1 MAGRRSIRMSPG
13 CSRTR
18 TAILEALRT
27 GYGVGAARFD
37 ELIEEK
43 QAEAEPD
50 ALRQEVTVLEDNEE
64 ATIMSFVNQIFSEA
78 IRERATDIHVE
89 PLENDLRIRYRVDGA
104 LNEVAVPP
112 NVRLLQN
119 SLVSRLKIMA
129 HLDIAER
136 RLPQDGRINLELG
149 GQRYDVRVATIPS
162 VNGESVS
169 LRLLGRE
176 RLELATLGMDA
187 ALEARIRS
195 LLALP
200 NGIILVT
207 GPTGCGKSSTL
218 YTFLRELNTKERR
231 IVTIEDPVENKLDGV
246 VQIAVKPEINL
257 TFAAGLRSILRGDPN
272 VIMVGEMR
280 DLETTEIAIRGA
292 LTGHLVF
299 STLHTNDAV
308 GGISRLLDMGIEP
321 FLIASSVR
329 AFLAQRLV
337 RRLCPHCCQPAAQH
351 QHQPITISNRSDSR
365 SRRRIASS
373 VAGGCRECRGT
384 GYRGRMA
391 IIEICADHQRNAGT
405 HHRSRAGIGP
415 SREGRRARNGSDAR
429 IRLAESHRGRNDHR
443 RSDRRHRRRPR
454 ASDSRRPFPP
464 CRNYSFQAWRPAA
477 SKIAGALDAP
487 SRGEAYRQIEARQP
501 LADSKSSR
509 RCRLPPRPA
518 SPAADGPASRASS
531 ARGSFSSPGTRR
543 PARSRAAGPAGAQR
557 DGGEAAGSGHSPRRR
572 AACAIHLRDGQ
583 TLVGVISP
591 DVAELRRSLH
601 LSGRRRRSLR
611 HARRACC
618 SAWRRA

>member
-1 MAGRRSIRMSPG
+1 VTAPTTRPIEKLLQAAALTSGCTDGEALDQALGAASRNGGRYIDAILDADILPDESAFFQTLGDSLNLTFTAVPDLDPQQPLHARLPARLALRHRVLPGRPNGTVLELLTYDPFDLEARQMAGQNLDQNVTWALS
-13 CSRTR
+13 TR
-18 TAILEALRT
+18 TAILEALRA

-43 QAEAEPD
+43 NSDAEPD

-78 IRERATDIHVE
+78 IRERATDIHIE

-104 LNEVAVPP
+104 LNEVTVPP
-112 NVRLLQN
+112 NVRMLQN

-136 RLPQDGRINLELG
+136 RLPQDGRLNLELG
-149 GQRYDVRVATIPS
+149 GQRYDVRIATIPS

-176 RLELATLGMDA
+176 RLDLAGLGMDP
-187 ALEARIRS
+187 ALEARIRA

-337 RRLCPHCCQPAAQH
+337 RRLCPHCCQPAPPAQYPPH
-351 QHQPITISNRSDSR
+351 YLQSIGFPVGQKD
-365 SRRRIASS
+365 RILNPA
-373 VAGGCRECRGT
+373 GCRECRNT

-391 IIEICADHQRNAGT
+391 IIEICHITPEIQELITD
-405 HHRSRAGIGP
+405 RA
-415 SREGRRARNGSDAR
+415 
-429 IRLAESHRGRNDHR
+429 
-443 RSDRRHRRRPR
+443 
-454 ASDSRRPFPP
+454 
-464 CRNYSFQAWRPAA
+464 AA
-477 SKIAGALDAP
+477 SVLRTKAIEQGMIPMRDYGWAKVITGETTLDEVIAVTAGDA
-487 SRGEAYRQIEARQP
+487 G
-501 LADSKSSR
+501 
-509 RCRLPPRPA
+509 
-518 SPAADGPASRASS
+518 
-531 ARGSFSSPGTRR
+531 
-543 PARSRAAGPAGAQR
+543 
-557 DGGEAAGSGHSPRRR
+557 
-572 AACAIHLRDGQ
+572 
-583 TLVGVISP
+583 
-591 DVAELRRSLH
+591 
-601 LSGRRRRSLR
+601 
-611 HARRACC
+611 
-618 SAWRRA
+618 

>member
-1 MAGRRSIRMSPG
+1 VSVPCKPIEKLLFETAQASGCTDDAALAAALQAAAQNGGRFVDALLDAEILPDEARFFELLGHSLNLSFIPTPQLDPKNPPHSRLPARLALRHRVLPGPAHDVDLQLLTYDPFDLEARQMAGQSLDHHITWALS
-13 CSRTR
+13 TR
-18 TAILEALRT
+18 KAILEALRA
-27 GYGVGAARFD
+27 GYGVGAAQFD

-43 QAEAEPD
+43 HGEAEPD
-50 ALRQEVTVLEDNEE
+50 ALRQEVTILEDNEE

-78 IRERATDIHVE
+78 IRERATDIHIE

-104 LNEVAVPP
+104 LAEVAVPP
-112 NVRLLQN
+112 NVRVLQN

-176 RLELATLGMDA
+176 RLDLTGLGLDA

-218 YTFLRELNTKERR
+218 YTFLRELNTRERR

-337 RRLCPHCCQPAAQH
+337 RRLCPQCRQPAPPAQH
-351 QHQPITISNRSDSR
+351 PPHYLQAIGFPLEEKAHLLHP
-365 SRRRIASS
+365 
-373 VAGGCRECRGT
+373 VGCRECRGT

-391 IIEICADHQRNAGT
+391 IVEVCVVTSEMQGLIAERAPGQALRALAIEQGMVPMRDYGWQ
-405 HHRSRAGIGP
+405 
-415 SREGRRARNGSDAR
+415 
-429 IRLAESHRGRNDHR
+429 
-443 RSDRRHRRRPR
+443 
-454 ASDSRRPFPP
+454 
-464 CRNYSFQAWRPAA
+464 
-477 SKIAGALDAP
+477 KVIAGDTTL
-487 SRGEAYRQIEARQP
+487 GEVMAVT
-501 LADSKSSR
+501 
-509 RCRLPPRPA
+509 A
-518 SPAADGPASRASS
+518 SEQNS
-531 ARGSFSSPGTRR
+531 
-543 PARSRAAGPAGAQR
+543 
-557 DGGEAAGSGHSPRRR
+557 
-572 AACAIHLRDGQ
+572 
-583 TLVGVISP
+583 
-591 DVAELRRSLH
+591 
-601 LSGRRRRSLR
+601 
-611 HARRACC
+611 
-618 SAWRRA
+618 

>member
-1 MAGRRSIRMSPG
+1 MTDHHAPGPVGKLLCAAALRSGCEDDAALVAALGVSLTGGSRWVDAVLDTGLLPDEARFFEALGQSIGMDYVETPSADPEQSAQSKLSARLALRHRLLPGKSDETKLELHTYDPFDLEARQMAGQMIERPISWILSP
-13 CSRTR
+13 RT
-18 TAILEALRT
+18 TIMEALRR
-27 GYGVGAARFD
+27 GYGVGAERFE
-37 ELIEEK
+37 ELIDGRLASTEN
-43 QAEAEPD
+43 D

-64 ATIMSFVNQIFSEA
+64 ATVMSFVNQIFSEA
-78 IRERATDIHVE
+78 IRERATDIHIE
-89 PLENDLRIRYRVDGA
+89 PLENDVRIRYRVDGA

-176 RLELATLGMDA
+176 RMDLGALGLSEALDIQIRELLT
-187 ALEARIRS
+187 
-195 LLALP
+195 LP

-207 GPTGCGKSSTL
+207 GPTGSGKSSTL

-280 DLETTEIAIRGA
+280 DLETAEIAIRGA

-308 GGISRLLDMGIEP
+308 GGISRLVDMGIEP

-337 RRLCPHCCQPAAQH
+337 RRLCPHCSQRAEEH
-351 QHQPITISNRSDSR
+351 QHHDHYLQSIGFPPDQKH
-365 SRRRIASS
+365 RILTAP
-373 VAGGCRECRGT
+373 GCRECRGT

-391 IIEICADHQRNAGT
+391 ILEICAITSGMQELIAD
-405 HHRSRAGIGP
+405 RAPVSALRI
-415 SREGRRARNGSDAR
+415 RAREQGMLPMRDYGWLKVISGETSLEE
-429 IRLAESHRGRNDHR
+429 I
-443 RSDRRHRRRPR
+443 
-454 ASDSRRPFPP
+454 
-464 CRNYSFQAWRPAA
+464 
-477 SKIAGALDAP
+477 IAVT
-487 SRGEAYRQIEARQP
+487 
-501 LADSKSSR
+501 
-509 RCRLPPRPA
+509 
-518 SPAADGPASRASS
+518 AADH
-531 ARGSFSSPGTRR
+531 GS
-543 PARSRAAGPAGAQR
+543 
-557 DGGEAAGSGHSPRRR
+557 
-572 AACAIHLRDGQ
+572 
-583 TLVGVISP
+583 
-591 DVAELRRSLH
+591 
-601 LSGRRRRSLR
+601 
-611 HARRACC
+611 
-618 SAWRRA
+618 

>member
-1 MAGRRSIRMSPG
+1 MKPVERLLSEAALASGCLDQNALHQALQSASANGGKFIDAILDAKILPDEAGFFLSLSNRLRIPFQATPQTDATPPHGRLPARLALRHRVLPGMADHAGLQLLMYDPFDLEARQMAGQKLDQNVTWILS
-13 CSRTR
+13 TR
-18 TAILEALRT
+18 TAILEALRS

-43 QAEAEPD
+43 NQEAEPD
-50 ALRQEVTVLEDNEE
+50 ALRQEVTVLGDNEE

-78 IRERATDIHVE
+78 IRERATDIHIE
-89 PLENDLRIRYRVDGA
+89 PLENDLRIRYRVDGS

-112 NVRLLQN
+112 NVRMLQN

-136 RLPQDGRINLELG
+136 RLPQDGRLNLELE
-149 GQRYDVRVATIPS
+149 GQRYDVRIATIPS

-176 RLELATLGMDA
+176 RLDLPGLGMSA
-187 ALEARIRS
+187 ALEARIRE

-257 TFAAGLRSILRGDPN
+257 TFAVGLRSILRGDPN

-308 GGISRLLDMGIEP
+308 GGISRLLEMGIEP

-337 RRLCPHCCQPAAQH
+337 RRLCPHCSQPAPLTQYPPHYLESINFPIEQKQH
-351 QHQPITISNRSDSR
+351 ILQP
-365 SRRRIASS
+365 
-373 VAGGCRECRGT
+373 VGCRECRGT

-391 IIEICADHQRNAGT
+391 LIEVCVVTPEIQELTTDRAAASVLRSKAMEEGMIPMREYGWAKVISGETTIDEVISVTAADH
-405 HHRSRAGIGP
+405 
-415 SREGRRARNGSDAR
+415 
-429 IRLAESHRGRNDHR
+429 
-443 RSDRRHRRRPR
+443 
-454 ASDSRRPFPP
+454 
-464 CRNYSFQAWRPAA
+464 
-477 SKIAGALDAP
+477 
-487 SRGEAYRQIEARQP
+487 
-501 LADSKSSR
+501 
-509 RCRLPPRPA
+509 
-518 SPAADGPASRASS
+518 S
-531 ARGSFSSPGTRR
+531 A
-543 PARSRAAGPAGAQR
+543 
-557 DGGEAAGSGHSPRRR
+557 
-572 AACAIHLRDGQ
+572 
-583 TLVGVISP
+583 
-591 DVAELRRSLH
+591 
-601 LSGRRRRSLR
+601 
-611 HARRACC
+611 
-618 SAWRRA
+618 

>member
-1 MAGRRSIRMSPG
+1 
-13 CSRTR
+13 
-18 TAILEALRT
+18 
-27 GYGVGAARFD
+27 
-37 ELIEEK
+37 
-43 QAEAEPD
+43 
-50 ALRQEVTVLEDNEE
+50 
-64 ATIMSFVNQIFSEA
+64 
-78 IRERATDIHVE
+78 
-89 PLENDLRIRYRVDGA
+89 
-104 LNEVAVPP
+104 
-112 NVRLLQN
+112 
-119 SLVSRLKIMA
+119 MA

-176 RLELATLGMDA
+176 RLDLQGLGMGSE
-187 ALEARIRS
+187 LEARVRA

-218 YTFLRELNTKERR
+218 YTFLRELNTEERR

-280 DLETTEIAIRGA
+280 DLETAEIAVRGA

-337 RRLCPHCCQPAAQH
+337 RRLCPQCRQPA
-351 QHQPITISNRSDSR
+351 
-365 SRRRIASS
+365 SS
-373 VAGGCRECRGT
+373 TTEHPAGFLQSVGFPTGHREAILHPVGCRECRGT

-391 IIEICADHQRNAGT
+391 IIEVCTITPEMQELIT
-405 HHRSRAGIGP
+405 
-415 SREGRRARNGSDAR
+415 E
-429 IRLAESHRGRNDHR
+429 
-443 RSDRRHRRRPR
+443 R
-454 ASDSRRPFPP
+454 ASATMLRAKAVEQGMIPMRDYGWQRVITGETTIEEVI
-464 CRNYSFQAWRPAA
+464 AVTAA
-477 SKIAGALDAP
+477 E
-487 SRGEAYRQIEARQP
+487 R
-501 LADSKSSR
+501 SS
-509 RCRLPPRPA
+509 
-518 SPAADGPASRASS
+518 
-531 ARGSFSSPGTRR
+531 
-543 PARSRAAGPAGAQR
+543 
-557 DGGEAAGSGHSPRRR
+557 
-572 AACAIHLRDGQ
+572 
-583 TLVGVISP
+583 
-591 DVAELRRSLH
+591 
-601 LSGRRRRSLR
+601 
-611 HARRACC
+611 
-618 SAWRRA
+618 

>member
-1 MAGRRSIRMSPG
+1 MTLTPHRPLDQLLTAAAQRSGCQDPAALSAALETAAAQGGRWLDAILDAGCLTDETLFYRALGESLGMAFTEHSPVPAG
-13 CSRTR
+13 QKLHAWMPARFALRHRLLPGNVRENSMEILTCDPFDLEARQAISQVVDMEITWGLSTR
-18 TAILEALRT
+18 TSITEALRQ
-27 GYGVGAARFD
+27 GYGVGAERFED
-37 ELIEEK
+37 LIDGRLGQNET
-43 QAEAEPD
+43 D
-50 ALRQEVTVLEDNEE
+50 ALRQEVTVLEDTEE
-64 ATIMSFVNQIFSEA
+64 ATVMSFVNQIFSEA
-78 IRERATDIHVE
+78 IRERATDIHIE
-89 PLENDLRIRYRVDGA
+89 PLENDVRIRYRVDGA
-104 LNEVAVPP
+104 LHEVAVPQD
-112 NVRLLQN
+112 VRLLQN

-149 GQRYDVRVATIPS
+149 GQRVDVRIATIPS

-176 RLELATLGMDA
+176 RLDLGGLGMGA
-187 ALEARIRS
+187 ALEARIRE

-218 YTFLRELNTKERR
+218 YTFLRELNTKDRR

-337 RRLCPHCCQPAAQH
+337 RRLCPHCRAPSTEHQDHDNYLRTLGFPVAQKH
-351 QHQPITISNRSDSR
+351 HILEAT
-365 SRRRIASS
+365 
-373 VAGGCRECRGT
+373 GCRECRGT

-391 IIEICADHQRNAGT
+391 IVEVCTI
-405 HHRSRAGIGP
+405 
-415 SREGRRARNGSDAR
+415 
-429 IRLAESHRGRNDHR
+429 SHAMQDL
-443 RSDRRHRRRPR
+443 
-454 ASDSRRPFPP
+454 
-464 CRNYSFQAWRPAA
+464 
-477 SKIAGALDAP
+477 I
-487 SRGEAYRQIEARQP
+487 
-501 LADSKSSR
+501 
-509 RCRLPPRPA
+509 
-518 SPAADGPASRASS
+518 ASRAPVS
-531 ARGSFSSPGTRR
+531 AL
-543 PARSRAAGPAGAQR
+543 RAMAVEEGMIPMR
-557 DGGEAAGSGHSPRRR
+557 D
-572 AACAIHLRDGQ
+572 
-583 TLVGVISP
+583 
-591 DVAELRRSLH
+591 
-601 LSGRRRRSLR
+601 
-611 HARRACC
+611 
-618 SAWRRA
+618 SAWQKVIAGETTLEEVIAVTAASHESPTC

>member
-1 MAGRRSIRMSPG
+1 MIATASRPIEKLLVEAARKCGCTDDEALAHALQAAAQTGTRLVDALLDAEVLPDEAAFFQTLSHTLGLPFIAIPEPDPAHPPHMRLPARLALRHRVLPGRADATSLQLLTYDPFDLEARQMAGQSLDQNITWVVS
-13 CSRTR
+13 TR
-18 TAILEALRT
+18 TAIIEALRT

-37 ELIEEK
+37 ELIDE
-43 QAEAEPD
+43 QHSEAEPD

-64 ATIMSFVNQIFSEA
+64 ATVMSFVNQIFSEA
-78 IRERATDIHVE
+78 IRERATDIHIE
-89 PLENDLRIRYRVDGA
+89 PLENDLRIRYRVDGS

-112 NVRLLQN
+112 NVRMLQN

-176 RLELATLGMDA
+176 RLDLTGLGMDA
-187 ALEARIRS
+187 ALEARIRA
-195 LLALP
+195 LLAMP

-218 YTFLRELNTKERR
+218 YTFLRELNTKDRR

-337 RRLCPHCCQPAAQH
+337 RRLCPHCAAPAAAH
-351 QHQPITISNRSDSR
+351 QHHDHYLQSIGFPVAEKH
-365 SRRRIASS
+365 RIMTS
-373 VAGGCRECRGT
+373 VGCRECRGT

-391 IIEICADHQRNAGT
+391 IIEICAISPEIQELIA
-405 HHRSRAGIGP
+405 
-415 SREGRRARNGSDAR
+415 
-429 IRLAESHRGRNDHR
+429 
-443 RSDRRHRRRPR
+443 DR
-454 ASDSRRPFPP
+454 
-464 CRNYSFQAWRPAA
+464 
-477 SKIAGALDAP
+477 AP
-487 SRGEAYRQIEARQP
+487 SITLRTKAVEQGMIPMRDYGWQKVTTGETTIEEVIAVT
-501 LADSKSSR
+501 
-509 RCRLPPRPA
+509 
-518 SPAADGPASRASS
+518 AADHTP
-531 ARGSFSSPGTRR
+531 
-543 PARSRAAGPAGAQR
+543 
-557 DGGEAAGSGHSPRRR
+557 
-572 AACAIHLRDGQ
+572 
-583 TLVGVISP
+583 
-591 DVAELRRSLH
+591 
-601 LSGRRRRSLR
+601 
-611 HARRACC
+611 
-618 SAWRRA
+618 

>member
-1 MAGRRSIRMSPG
+1 VTTTPTNPVSAPERPIENLLFQTARASGCTDEAAVAQALQAAAQNGGRFVDAILDAEILPDEGRFFELLGRSLNLTFIATPELDSKNPPHGQLPARLALRHRVLPGRANQSELQLLTYDPFDLEARQMAGQFLEHNITWVLS
-13 CSRTR
+13 TR
-18 TAILEALRT
+18 NAILEALRT
-27 GYGVGAARFD
+27 GYGVGAAHFD

-43 QAEAEPD
+43 HTEAEPD

-78 IRERATDIHVE
+78 IRERATDIHIE

-104 LNEVAVPP
+104 LTEVAVPP
-112 NVRLLQN
+112 NVRILQN

-149 GQRYDVRVATIPS
+149 GQRYDVRIATIPS

-176 RLELATLGMDA
+176 RLDLAGLGMDPG
-187 ALEARIRS
+187 LEARIRS

-246 VQIAVKPEINL
+246 VQIAVKPEIHL

-337 RRLCPHCCQPAAQH
+337 RRLCPHCRQLAPPAQH
-351 QHQPITISNRSDSR
+351 STNQLEAVGFPLEQRHHLFNP
-365 SRRRIASS
+365 
-373 VAGGCRECRGT
+373 GGCRECRGT

-391 IIEICADHQRNAGT
+391 IIEACGITTEMQALIAE
-405 HHRSRAGIGP
+405 RAP
-415 SREGRRARNGSDAR
+415 ASALRAKAVEQGMVPMRDYGW
-429 IRLAESHRGRNDHR
+429 
-443 RSDRRHRRRPR
+443 
-454 ASDSRRPFPP
+454 
-464 CRNYSFQAWRPAA
+464 Q
-477 SKIAGALDAP
+477 KVIAGDTTLEEVIAVT
-487 SRGEAYRQIEARQP
+487 
-501 LADSKSSR
+501 
-509 RCRLPPRPA
+509 A
-518 SPAADGPASRASS
+518 S
-531 ARGSFSSPGTRR
+531 
-543 PARSRAAGPAGAQR
+543 
-557 DGGEAAGSGHSPRRR
+557 E
-572 AACAIHLRDGQ
+572 Q
-583 TLVGVISP
+583 TN
-591 DVAELRRSLH
+591 
-601 LSGRRRRSLR
+601 
-611 HARRACC
+611 
-618 SAWRRA
+618 

>member
-1 MAGRRSIRMSPG
+1 MIAIPARPIEKLLLEAARNSGCTNDEALAESLENAARIGTRLVDAVLDAEVIADETAFFQNLSRALHLPFIAIPEPDPENPPHTRLPARLALRHRVLPGRVEGTNLQLLTYDPFDLEARQMAGQTLDQNITWIVS
-13 CSRTR
+13 TR
-18 TAILEALRT
+18 TAIMEALRS

-43 QAEAEPD
+43 HSASEPD

-64 ATIMSFVNQIFSEA
+64 ATIMGFVNQIFSEA
-78 IRERATDIHVE
+78 IRERATDIHIE
-89 PLENDLRIRYRVDGA
+89 PLESDLRIRYRVDGS
-104 LNEVAVPP
+104 LTEVAVPP
-112 NVRLLQN
+112 NVRILQN
-119 SLVSRLKIMA
+119 ALVSRLKIMA

-136 RLPQDGRINLELG
+136 RLPQDGRLNLELD

-176 RLELATLGMDA
+176 RLDLAGLGMDA
-187 ALEARIRS
+187 ALESRIRA
-195 LLALP
+195 LLAMP

-337 RRLCPHCCQPAAQH
+337 RRLCPHCAKPH
-351 QHQPITISNRSDSR
+351 GESHDHYLRSVGFPVAEKH
-365 SRRRIASS
+365 RIRTP
-373 VAGGCRECRGT
+373 VGCRECRGI

-391 IIEICADHQRNAGT
+391 IIEICTVTPEIQELIAERAPAISLRTKALEQGMIPMRDQGWQKVMSGDTTLDEVIAVTAADH
-405 HHRSRAGIGP
+405 
-415 SREGRRARNGSDAR
+415 
-429 IRLAESHRGRNDHR
+429 
-443 RSDRRHRRRPR
+443 
-454 ASDSRRPFPP
+454 
-464 CRNYSFQAWRPAA
+464 
-477 SKIAGALDAP
+477 AP
-487 SRGEAYRQIEARQP
+487 
-501 LADSKSSR
+501 
-509 RCRLPPRPA
+509 
-518 SPAADGPASRASS
+518 
-531 ARGSFSSPGTRR
+531 
-543 PARSRAAGPAGAQR
+543 
-557 DGGEAAGSGHSPRRR
+557 
-572 AACAIHLRDGQ
+572 
-583 TLVGVISP
+583 
-591 DVAELRRSLH
+591 
-601 LSGRRRRSLR
+601 
-611 HARRACC
+611 
-618 SAWRRA
+618 

>member
-1 MAGRRSIRMSPG
+1 MNASVLELPRRDIAPPVRTDSFAAGSLAHLLISAARCAG
-13 CSRTR
+13 CRDASAVTGAIATNDDTR
-18 TAILEALRT
+18 CIDAILDAELVDDEPAFFQSLADALGLEFQDGADVDTNEPHARLSARLALRHRVLPGRIEGGCLRLLT
-27 GYGVGAARFD
+27 YDPFDLEARQMVGQAIDQNVTWVLSTRSTVLGALRSGYGVGADRFED
-37 ELIEEK
+37 LIDGR
-43 QAEAEPD
+43 QAEAESD
-50 ALRQEVTVLEDNEE
+50 ALRQEVTVLDDNEE

-89 PLENDLRIRYRVDGA
+89 PLEDNVRIRYRVDGA
-104 LNEVAVPP
+104 LSEVSVPP
-112 NVRLLQN
+112 NVRLLQS

-136 RLPQDGRINLELG
+136 RLPQDGRINLELE

-176 RLELATLGMDA
+176 RMELSMLGLEAG
-187 ALEARIRS
+187 LEARIRS

-207 GPTGCGKSSTL
+207 GPTGCGKSTTL
-218 YTFLRELNTKERR
+218 YTFLRELNTRERR

-337 RRLCPHCCQPAAQH
+337 RRLCPHCVRPASHHQQH
-351 QHQPITISNRSDSR
+351 DHYLESIGFPVAEKK
-365 SRRRIASS
+365 RIPS
-373 VAGGCRECRGT
+373 AGGCRECRGS

-391 IIEICADHQRNAGT
+391 IIEICAITSEMQELIADRAPASSL
-405 HHRSRAGIGP
+405 RSRA
-415 SREGRRARNGSDAR
+415 REQGMVPMREYGWHKVVA
-429 IRLAESHRGRNDHR
+429 
-443 RSDRRHRRRPR
+443 
-454 ASDSRRPFPP
+454 
-464 CRNYSFQAWRPAA
+464 
-477 SKIAGALDAP
+477 
-487 SRGEAYRQIEARQP
+487 
-501 LADSKSSR
+501 
-509 RCRLPPRPA
+509 
-518 SPAADGPASRASS
+518 
-531 ARGSFSSPGTRR
+531 
-543 PARSRAAGPAGAQR
+543 
-557 DGGEAAGSGHSPRRR
+557 
-572 AACAIHLRDGQ
+572 GQ
-583 TLVGVISP
+583 TTIEEVIA
-591 DVAELRRSLH
+591 VTAGEQNN
-601 LSGRRRRSLR
+601 
-611 HARRACC
+611 
-618 SAWRRA
+618 

>member
-1 MAGRRSIRMSPG
+1 MTAFSSRPIEKLLQAAALTSGCTDGEALNQALGAASRNGGRYIDAILDADILPDEAAFFQTLGESLNLTFTAVPELDPQQPLHARLPARLALRHRVLPGRPDAAVLELLTYDPFDLEARQMAGQNLDQNVTWALS
-13 CSRTR
+13 TR
-18 TAILEALRT
+18 TAILEALRA

-43 QAEAEPD
+43 NSDAEPD

-78 IRERATDIHVE
+78 IRERATDIHIE
-89 PLENDLRIRYRVDGA
+89 PRENDLRIRYRVDGA
-104 LNEVAVPP
+104 LNEVTVPP
-112 NVRLLQN
+112 NVRMLQN

-136 RLPQDGRINLELG
+136 RLPQDGRLNLELG
-149 GQRYDVRVATIPS
+149 GQRYDVRIATIPS

-176 RLELATLGMDA
+176 RLDLAGLGMDP
-187 ALEARIRS
+187 ALEARIRA

-218 YTFLRELNTKERR
+218 YTFLRELNTRERR

-337 RRLCPHCCQPAAQH
+337 RRLCPHCCQPAPPARYPLHYLQSIGF
-351 QHQPITISNRSDSR
+351 PVEEKD
-365 SRRRIASS
+365 RILNPA
-373 VAGGCRECRGT
+373 GCRECRNT

-391 IIEICADHQRNAGT
+391 IIEICHITPEIQELIT
-405 HHRSRAGIGP
+405 
-415 SREGRRARNGSDAR
+415 
-429 IRLAESHRGRNDHR
+429 
-443 RSDRRHRRRPR
+443 DR
-454 ASDSRRPFPP
+454 
-464 CRNYSFQAWRPAA
+464 AA
-477 SKIAGALDAP
+477 SSVLRTKAIEQGMIPMRDYGWAKVITGETTLDEVIAVTAGDA
-487 SRGEAYRQIEARQP
+487 A
-501 LADSKSSR
+501 
-509 RCRLPPRPA
+509 
-518 SPAADGPASRASS
+518 
-531 ARGSFSSPGTRR
+531 
-543 PARSRAAGPAGAQR
+543 
-557 DGGEAAGSGHSPRRR
+557 
-572 AACAIHLRDGQ
+572 
-583 TLVGVISP
+583 
-591 DVAELRRSLH
+591 
-601 LSGRRRRSLR
+601 
-611 HARRACC
+611 
-618 SAWRRA
+618 

>member
-1 MAGRRSIRMSPG
+1 MPG
-13 CSRTR
+13 KIVSKNGKITWILSTR
-18 TAILEALRT
+18 TAILEALRS

-43 QAEAEPD
+43 HLEAEPD
-50 ALRQEVTVLEDNEE
+50 ALRQEVTVLGDNEE

-78 IRERATDIHVE
+78 IRERATDIHIE
-89 PLENDLRIRYRVDGA
+89 PLENDLRIRYRVDGS

-112 NVRLLQN
+112 NVRMLQN

-136 RLPQDGRINLELG
+136 RLPQDGRLNLELE
-149 GQRYDVRVATIPS
+149 GQRYDVRIATIPS

-176 RLELATLGMDA
+176 RLDLPGLGMSA
-187 ALEARIRS
+187 ALETRIRE

-257 TFAAGLRSILRGDPN
+257 TFAVGLRSILRGDPN

-337 RRLCPHCCQPAAQH
+337 RRLCPHCSQPAPQAQYPPH
-351 QHQPITISNRSDSR
+351 YLESINFPIAQKQHILQP
-365 SRRRIASS
+365 
-373 VAGGCRECRGT
+373 VGCRECRGT

-391 IIEICADHQRNAGT
+391 LIEVCVVTPEIQELTTDRAAASVLRSKAIEEGMIPMREYGWAKVISGETTIDEVISVTAADH
-405 HHRSRAGIGP
+405 
-415 SREGRRARNGSDAR
+415 
-429 IRLAESHRGRNDHR
+429 
-443 RSDRRHRRRPR
+443 
-454 ASDSRRPFPP
+454 
-464 CRNYSFQAWRPAA
+464 
-477 SKIAGALDAP
+477 
-487 SRGEAYRQIEARQP
+487 
-501 LADSKSSR
+501 
-509 RCRLPPRPA
+509 
-518 SPAADGPASRASS
+518 S
-531 ARGSFSSPGTRR
+531 A
-543 PARSRAAGPAGAQR
+543 
-557 DGGEAAGSGHSPRRR
+557 
-572 AACAIHLRDGQ
+572 
-583 TLVGVISP
+583 
-591 DVAELRRSLH
+591 
-601 LSGRRRRSLR
+601 
-611 HARRACC
+611 
-618 SAWRRA
+618 

>member
-1 MAGRRSIRMSPG
+1 MIATSRPIEKLLLEAARASGCTDDAALAESLENASRIGARLVDAALDAEVLTDEPAFFEQLSRALQLPFVAAPEVDPENPPHTKLPARLALRHRVLPGLANGTSLQLFTYDPFDLEARQMAGQTLDQNVTWIVS
-13 CSRTR
+13 TR
-18 TAILEALRT
+18 TAIVEALRS

-43 QAEAEPD
+43 NSDAEPD

-64 ATIMSFVNQIFSEA
+64 ATIMGFVNQIFSEA
-78 IRERATDIHVE
+78 IRERATDIHIE
-89 PLENDLRIRYRVDGA
+89 PLESDLRIRYRVDGS

-112 NVRLLQN
+112 NVRILQN
-119 SLVSRLKIMA
+119 ALVSRLKIMA

-136 RLPQDGRINLELG
+136 RLPQDGRLNIELD
-149 GQRYDVRVATIPS
+149 GQRFDVRIATIPS

-176 RLELATLGMDA
+176 RLDLGGLGMDA
-187 ALEARIRS
+187 ALEARIRA
-195 LLALP
+195 LLAMP

-337 RRLCPHCCQPAAQH
+337 RRLCPHCAKPGAEYH
-351 QHQPITISNRSDSR
+351 DHYLRSVGFPVEEKH
-365 SRRRIASS
+365 RIR
-373 VAGGCRECRGT
+373 VPVGCRECRSV

-391 IIEICADHQRNAGT
+391 IIEICAISSAIQELIT
-405 HHRSRAGIGP
+405 
-415 SREGRRARNGSDAR
+415 
-429 IRLAESHRGRNDHR
+429 
-443 RSDRRHRRRPR
+443 DR
-454 ASDSRRPFPP
+454 
-464 CRNYSFQAWRPAA
+464 
-477 SKIAGALDAP
+477 AP
-487 SRGEAYRQIEARQP
+487 SISLRTKAIEEGMIP
-501 LADSKSSR
+501 M
-509 RCRLPPRPA
+509 
-518 SPAADGPASRASS
+518 
-531 ARGSFSSPGTRR
+531 
-543 PARSRAAGPAGAQR
+543 R
-557 DGGEAAGSGHSPRRR
+557 DYGWKK
-572 AACAIHLRDGQ
+572 
-583 TLVGVISP
+583 VISGETTLEE
-591 DVAELRRSLH
+591 VIAVTAAEH
-601 LSGRRRRSLR
+601 
-611 HARRACC
+611 
-618 SAWRRA
+618 

>member
-1 MAGRRSIRMSPG
+1 MAHPRPLARLLVQAARQGGCADDDAVSRTLDEAGATGVGWVDAVLDASLVSDEDAFFHALAAQLAMKFAPVPETDPDAPPHGRLPARLALRHRVLPGRLDADGCLRLYTCDPLDLEARQMAGQVIDHPV
-13 CSRTR
+13 TWIVAPR
-18 TAILEALRT
+18 TAMIEALRNA
-27 GYGVGAARFD
+27 YGVGASRFD
-37 ELIEEK
+37 ELIEGK
-43 QAEAEPD
+43 LALSDDD

-64 ATIMSFVNQIFSEA
+64 ATVMSFVNQIFSEA
-78 IRERATDIHVE
+78 IRERATDIHLE

-104 LNEVAVPP
+104 LQEVAVPP

-136 RLPQDGRINLELG
+136 RLPQDGRINLELN
-149 GQRYDVRVATIPS
+149 GQRYDVRIATIPS

-176 RLELATLGMDA
+176 RLELTTLGMDA
-187 ALEARIRS
+187 ALETRVRS

-207 GPTGCGKSSTL
+207 GPTGSGKSSTL
-218 YTFLRELNTKERR
+218 YTFLRELNTRERR

-246 VQIAVKPEINL
+246 VQIAVKPEIDL

-329 AFLAQRLV
+329 ALLAQRLV
-337 RRLCPHCCQPAAQH
+337 RRLCPLCLQPAEEGRFHDQYLASIGFPADRQD
-351 QHQPITISNRSDSR
+351 TIR
-365 SRRRIASS
+365 
-373 VAGGCRECRGT
+373 VATGCRECRGT

-391 IIEICADHQRNAGT
+391 LIEVC
-405 HHRSRAGIGP
+405 
-415 SREGRRARNGSDAR
+415 
-429 IRLAESHRGRNDHR
+429 
-443 RSDRRHRRRPR
+443 
-454 ASDSRRPFPP
+454 
-464 CRNYSFQAWRPAA
+464 
-477 SKIAGALDAP
+477 
-487 SRGEAYRQIEARQP
+487 
-501 LADSKSSR
+501 
-509 RCRLPPRPA
+509 
-518 SPAADGPASRASS
+518 
-531 ARGSFSSPGTRR
+531 
-543 PARSRAAGPAGAQR
+543 
-557 DGGEAAGSGHSPRRR
+557 
-572 AACAIHLRDGQ
+572 
-583 TLVGVISP
+583 VISP
-591 DVAELRRSLH
+591 EMQELIAERAPMS
-601 LSGRRRRSLR
+601 SLR
-611 HARRACC
+611 ATAIEQGMIPMRDYGWQKVISGDTTIEEVIAVTTAEQGH
-618 SAWRRA
+618 

>member
-1 MAGRRSIRMSPG
+1 MHGACEIEVGGVSRTTKPIEKLLLDAAFVSGCTDDESLAEALAEATRTGGRLIDAVLDADGLVDETAFFFALSRSTGLPFALAPEVDPKNPPHSRLPARLALRHRVLPG
-13 CSRTR
+13 RIDGGALQLLTYDPFDLDARQMVGQTLDVNVVWVISTR
-18 TAILEALRT
+18 TAVLEALRS
-27 GYGVGAARFD
+27 GYGVGAERFD

-43 QAEAEPD
+43 QSDAEPD

-78 IRERATDIHVE
+78 IRERATDIHIE
-89 PLENDLRIRYRVDGA
+89 PLEADLRIRYRVDGA
-104 LNEVAVPP
+104 LSEVAVPP
-112 NVRLLQN
+112 NVRMLQN
-119 SLVSRLKIMA
+119 SLISRLKIMA

-176 RLELATLGMDA
+176 RLDLGGLGMDPE
-187 ALEARIRS
+187 LETRIRS
-195 LLALP
+195 LLAMP

-218 YTFLRELNTKERR
+218 YTFLRELNTEERR

-280 DLETTEIAIRGA
+280 DLETAEIAIRGA

-299 STLHTNDAV
+299 STLHTNDAI

-321 FLIASSVR
+321 FLIATSVR

-337 RRLCPHCCQPAAQH
+337 RRLCPHCCQPAPLTQH
-351 QHQPITISNRSDSR
+351 MPAYLDSIGFPVAECA
-365 SRRRIASS
+365 RILNP
-373 VAGGCRECRGT
+373 VGCRECRGI

-391 IIEICADHQRNAGT
+391 IIELCTI
-405 HHRSRAGIGP
+405 
-415 SREGRRARNGSDAR
+415 NGDMQEL
-429 IRLAESHRGRNDHR
+429 IT
-443 RSDRRHRRRPR
+443 
-454 ASDSRRPFPP
+454 
-464 CRNYSFQAWRPAA
+464 
-477 SKIAGALDAP
+477 
-487 SRGEAYRQIEARQP
+487 
-501 LADSKSSR
+501 
-509 RCRLPPRPA
+509 
-518 SPAADGPASRASS
+518 SRASAS
-531 ARGSFSSPGTRR
+531 AL
-543 PARSRAAGPAGAQR
+543 RAKAAEQGMITMRDYGWQR
-557 DGGEAAGSGHSPRRR
+557 VIA
-572 AACAIHLRDGQ
+572 GQ
-583 TLVGVISP
+583 TTIEEVLAATASEHT
-591 DVAELRRSLH
+591 A
-601 LSGRRRRSLR
+601 
-611 HARRACC
+611 
-618 SAWRRA
+618 

>member
-1 MAGRRSIRMSPG
+1 MTHAAAGPISQILSAASAAAGADDAPAVAQTLADLPPGSPGAVDAILDANLAPDEPAFFAALAASVHLPFDPTPTVPHDPSPRALLPARLALRHRILATRPDHAPLTLLTYDPFDLEARQMAGQTFDEPFTWKLAPRSFIM
-13 CSRTR
+13 
-18 TAILEALRT
+18 EALRDS
-27 GYGVGAARFD
+27 YGVGAARFD
-37 ELIEEK
+37 ELVSGK
-43 QAEAEPD
+43 ADAEPD

-78 IRERATDIHVE
+78 IRERATDIHIE
-89 PLENDLRIRYRVDGA
+89 PLENDLRIRYRVDGS

-112 NVRLLQN
+112 NVRVLQN
-119 SLVSRLKIMA
+119 ALVSRLKIMA

-136 RLPQDGRINLELG
+136 RLPQDGRINLELDG
-149 GQRYDVRVATIPS
+149 RRYDVRIATIPS

-176 RLELATLGMDA
+176 RLDLSGLGMDDH
-187 ALEARIRS
+187 LEARIRS

-218 YTFLRELNTKERR
+218 YTFLRELNTRDRR

-337 RRLCPHCCQPAAQH
+337 RRLCPACRQPAPPELYPRQYLESLGFPPDRKGSILVPA
-351 QHQPITISNRSDSR
+351 
-365 SRRRIASS
+365 
-373 VAGGCRECRGT
+373 GCRDCRGT

-391 IIEICADHQRNAGT
+391 IIEVCAITPEMQDLIT
-405 HHRSRAGIGP
+405 SRA
-415 SREGRRARNGSDAR
+415 
-429 IRLAESHRGRNDHR
+429 
-443 RSDRRHRRRPR
+443 
-454 ASDSRRPFPP
+454 
-464 CRNYSFQAWRPAA
+464 
-477 SKIAGALDAP
+477 
-487 SRGEAYRQIEARQP
+487 
-501 LADSKSSR
+501 
-509 RCRLPPRPA
+509 PA
-518 SPAADGPASRASS
+518 SAMRAK
-531 ARGSFSSPGTRR
+531 AIAEGMIPMREYGW
-543 PARSRAAGPAGAQR
+543 AKVAAGETTIDEVIAVT
-557 DGGEAAGSGHSPRRR
+557 AAGEH
-572 AACAIHLRDGQ
+572 I
-583 TLVGVISP
+583 T
-591 DVAELRRSLH
+591 
-601 LSGRRRRSLR
+601 
-611 HARRACC
+611 
-618 SAWRRA
+618 

>member
-1 MAGRRSIRMSPG
+1 MMPSSTAGPIEKLLASAAAESGCEDAEGMRQALTTAASGGGRWLDTVLDAGLLPDESRFYETLGKSLGMNFTDAPASDPSRPLNARLPARLALRHRLLAGRDDGTSLELHTYDPFDLEARQMAGQMIDKNIDWILSP
-13 CSRTR
+13 RT
-18 TAILEALRT
+18 TIMEALRQ
-27 GYGVGAARFD
+27 GYGVGAERFE
-37 ELIEEK
+37 ELIDGRLGSQES
-43 QAEAEPD
+43 D

-64 ATIMSFVNQIFSEA
+64 ATVMSFVNQIFSEA
-78 IRERATDIHVE
+78 IRERATDIHIE
-89 PLENDLRIRYRVDGA
+89 PLENDVRIRYRVDGA

-149 GQRYDVRVATIPS
+149 GNRFDVRVATIPS

-176 RLELATLGMDA
+176 RMDLGALGLSED
-187 ALEARIRS
+187 LEAQVRE

-207 GPTGCGKSSTL
+207 GPTGSGKSSTL
-218 YTFLRELNTKERR
+218 YTFLRELNTKDRR

-257 TFAAGLRSILRGDPN
+257 TFSAGLRSILRGDPN

-308 GGISRLLDMGIEP
+308 GGISRLVDMGIEP

-337 RRLCPHCCQPAAQH
+337 RRLCPHCRRPSEEHQDHDQYLKSVGFPVDQKHRILAA
-351 QHQPITISNRSDSR
+351 T
-365 SRRRIASS
+365 
-373 VAGGCRECRGT
+373 GCRECRGT

-391 IIEICADHQRNAGT
+391 IIEICAITSGMQELIAD
-405 HHRSRAGIGP
+405 RAAI
-415 SREGRRARNGSDAR
+415 SALRVKAR
-429 IRLAESHRGRNDHR
+429 
-443 RSDRRHRRRPR
+443 
-454 ASDSRRPFPP
+454 
-464 CRNYSFQAWRPAA
+464 
-477 SKIAGALDAP
+477 
-487 SRGEAYRQIEARQP
+487 
-501 LADSKSSR
+501 
-509 RCRLPPRPA
+509 
-518 SPAADGPASRASS
+518 ADGMLPMRDYGWLKVISGDTTMEEVIAV
-531 ARGSFSSPGTRR
+531 T
-543 PARSRAAGPAGAQR
+543 AAGQGA
-557 DGGEAAGSGHSPRRR
+557 
-572 AACAIHLRDGQ
+572 
-583 TLVGVISP
+583 
-591 DVAELRRSLH
+591 
-601 LSGRRRRSLR
+601 
-611 HARRACC
+611 
-618 SAWRRA
+618 

>member
-1 MAGRRSIRMSPG
+1 MTSPAKPVEALVQQAAFSAGCTDGDALDKALHEAAQNGGRYIDAVLDAGVLPDEPAFFSALGDRLQLEFVATPPGGRQTPPRALLPARLALRHRVLPRGEENGPLTLLTYDPFDLEARQMAGQTFDRSFTWALA
-13 CSRTR
+13 TR
-18 TAILEALRT
+18 TAVMESLRDS
-27 GYGVGAARFD
+27 YGVGAARFE
-37 ELIEEK
+37 ELIGEK
-43 QAEAEPD
+43 QDAEPD
-50 ALRQEVTVLEDNEE
+50 ALRQEVTVLQEDSEE

-78 IRERATDIHVE
+78 IRERATDIHIE

-104 LNEVAVPP
+104 LNEIPVPP
-112 NVRLLQN
+112 NVRVLQN
-119 SLVSRLKIMA
+119 ALVSRLKIMA

-149 GQRYDVRVATIPS
+149 GQRYDVRIATIPS

-176 RLELATLGMDA
+176 RLDLTGLGMDA
-187 ALEARIRS
+187 SLEARIRS

-218 YTFLRELNTKERR
+218 YTFLRELNTKDRR

-337 RRLCPHCCQPAAQH
+337 RRLCPHCRRPAPPGQYPPHYLESLGFPA
-351 QHQPITISNRSDSR
+351 
-365 SRRRIASS
+365 SRRDSILVPA
-373 VAGGCRECRGT
+373 GCRECRGT

-391 IIEICADHQRNAGT
+391 IIEVCAITPEMQELITD
-405 HHRSRAGIGP
+405 RA
-415 SREGRRARNGSDAR
+415 
-429 IRLAESHRGRNDHR
+429 
-443 RSDRRHRRRPR
+443 
-454 ASDSRRPFPP
+454 
-464 CRNYSFQAWRPAA
+464 
-477 SKIAGALDAP
+477 
-487 SRGEAYRQIEARQP
+487 
-501 LADSKSSR
+501 
-509 RCRLPPRPA
+509 PA
-518 SPAADGPASRASS
+518 SALRAK
-531 ARGSFSSPGTRR
+531 AVEQGMVPMREYGWVKV
-543 PARSRAAGPAGAQR
+543 AAGETTLDEVIAVT
-557 DGGEAAGSGHSPRRR
+557 AAGDT
-572 AACAIHLRDGQ
+572 I
-583 TLVGVISP
+583 T
-591 DVAELRRSLH
+591 
-601 LSGRRRRSLR
+601 
-611 HARRACC
+611 
-618 SAWRRA
+618 